1 MIGKLIIPDCQHL
14 LNYDE
19 DAGKEYVEDI
29 IAGDIFHIMPKWF
42 GVPDLEHIINIVES
56 DMEVA

>member
-1 MIGKLIIPDCQHL
+1 MIGKLIIQDCQEL

-29 IAGDIFHIMPKWF
+29 ITGNSHHIMTKWF
-42 GVPDLEHIINIVES
+42 GMPSIEHIINIVES
-56 DMEVA
+56 DMEVV